1 MSLNQ
6 KYTSYSYKRYPHMR
20 LIVAI
25 FILFFISTTST
36 MAQFNYDNHWKKVQE
51 LDNKGLPKSAL
62 EEVNVIYKNALQQKN
77 EGQLLK
83 TLIFRIKYVNVKNE
97 NPATDDNLK
106 VVDQQNVVF
115 TPAIR
120 AILQS
125 MRAELLYHYLENN
138 RSQLYSRTALETDT
152 SSDISTWTSDRL
164 NKEIAAAYT
173 ASLEDAELLKKV
185 NVKDYEVIISKGQ
198 YNANLRPT
206 LYDLLAHRALDYF
219 KSGEYNFR
227 QAAKQFELLDPA
239 AFAPAATFA
248 AHKFATAD
256 TSSYQYKALL
266 LLQDLIRF
274 HARDNKAA
282 LLDVD
287 QERLQYMNS
296 VAVMPDKQTL
306 YIRQLEQLLN
316 TYAGEQGSAQVMYL
330 VASYYREIG
339 NGKENEGDLT
349 PAAAMKKAVA
359 LCEQAIKQL
368 PDAIGTSYCKSLL
381 NSIKTKSMQVSTEQV
396 NLPDEPFRALINYK
410 NVNKLYFRIAKID
423 AAYRTKLREQ
433 LESNEGYES
442 RNKKYWNLILS
453 KKADRSWD
461 VALPGT
467 DDYREH
473 AAEAKID
480 ALPLG
485 LYMLVASTNPT
496 FTKEENIIAIQFI
509 HVSNLSFIARS
520 SFDIKNGKELY
531 VLHRKTGAPLQEVK
545 FNVYTQQN
553 NGKYKLTQSATSQK
567 DGGVDL
573 KSEAQYSNNKYELIL
588 NADTLA
594 PDEENYVY
602 RYDYY
607 NNNAG
612 TADHQT
618 FLFTDR
624 GIYRPGQLVYFKG
637 IVVGRAQ
644 KSGTDRNVLGNYK
657 VSVRLIDHNGQ
668 IADSMQ
674 LTTNEYGSYSG
685 KFRLPENQLNG
696 VFRID
701 ENNNGG
707 SVSFSVEEYKRPK
720 FYVDFDT
727 LKGTYRLNDT
737 ITVKG
742 KALAYAGNNIDGA
755 KVTYRVMRQARFPYW
770 WWSRKAPAYSPAR
783 QIATGTT
790 ETAADGSF
798 KVNFPALPDLSIAAS
813 QKPIFTYSIEA
824 DITDV
829 NGETRS
835 GSQNVSVGYQAMEIT
850 IGLNDR
856 VLPQEL
862 QKVNIATKNL
872 NGVFE
877 AADVA
882 VTLKPLQHPGR
893 LMRERFW
900 DKPDEFI
907 LSREE
912 YEKAFPHDIYND
924 EDDQNTWKRGNAVVS
939 KQLKTDAFTQVQL
952 DSKSLAAGWYE
963 LEVSTTDKFGEKVI
977 QKKIVELVDANAK
990 NLSYPVYSWS
1000 YSNDNVLKPGETA
1013 HFLLGSSAPDVHV
1026 IETIGSNLHAAANSA
1041 FTVNSGVSD
1050 RKYDVKEDDR
1060 GNVSVQYVFVK
1071 DNRVY
1076 TEERT
1081 ITVPWSNKELE
1092 VTIQSHRD
1100 KILPGAKE
1108 EWRVQIKGEKRDKVG
1123 AELLAAMY
1131 DASLDAFRANQW
1143 TVPDLYP
1150 VYSRLAAWD
1159 GHANFKQV
1167 AAEVYTF
1174 IVDKSAYDER
1184 VISYDALNWFDAMD
1198 NGVSVIDFG
1207 EGNGVQAVKVTGFG
1221 MGRFARMLYRSAPGI
1236 KVGMAKPGAPMPAP
1250 AAAMVMADAAV
1261 PQAEMRMK
1269 KESSMESADHNLP
1282 AGVVDDKAGAAK
1294 PAEKVAP
1301 RTNFNETAF
1310 FFPDLH
1316 TDENGNITFSFTV
1329 PEALT
1334 RWRFMSLAHTRD
1346 AAVGYAESSVV
1357 TQKPLMV
1364 QPNAPR
1370 FMREGDKII
1379 FSAKISNLADSALT
1393 GAAHL
1398 ELLDATTMKPVD
1410 GWFQNV
1416 YPAQH
1421 FTVEKGQ
1428 STAVSFPLEIPY
1440 KFSSTLLYRVIATAG
1455 QFSDGEENAIPV
1467 LTNTTLVTETLP
1479 LNMRGDG
1486 KKEFTF
1492 GKLLKSDTSETLQQ
1506 HALTVE
1512 YTGNPTWYAV
1522 QALPYLMEFP
1532 YECSE
1537 QVFNRYYA
1545 NTLATHIVNKLP
1557 GVKSMFEKW
1566 KTTDTAALKSNL
1578 QKNEELKSVLLQETP
1593 WVLAAKNEEEQ
1604 KRNIALLFDLNKMS
1618 AEQQKALEQLRQKQ
1632 LPSGAF
1638 PWFNGMWE
1646 DQFVTQYILAGVG
1659 RLQQVGVSNDPNADA
1674 IVNKGLAYVDKKMD
1688 TWYHELKRNKADMNA
1703 QHIGYIESHY
1713 LYMRSLLNKPV
1724 EDKYKESYQYYLAQA
1739 KKYWLKQSTYT
1750 QAMLAIVLN
1759 DKNIIKSLKEN
1770 ATNNQEMGMYWKSVT
1785 AGYWWYQ
1792 APIETQ
1798 AMLIE
1803 AFERVAH
1810 DSVAVAD
1817 MKTWLLKN
1825 KQTNNWHT
1833 TKATADAC
1841 YAMLLGGGNWLSA
1854 NPDISIQLG
1863 QTTVKE
1869 EKKEAGTGYFKK
1881 QFNNEAIKPAMGKIE
1896 VKVEGSNGQPSWGA
1910 VYWQYFEQLDKITTA
1925 ATPMTLQKELFIE
1938 KTNDNG
1944 PVLTAIQ
1951 DGNQL
1956 KVGDK
1961 VKARIVLKV
1970 DRDMEYVHL
1979 KDMRAACFEPTN
1991 VISQSGWQ
1999 NGVSYYQST
2008 KDASTNFFF
2017 SRLPKGTYVFEY
2029 SMFVTHDGDFSNGI
2043 STAQCMYAPEFSAH
2057 SNGIRVKITE

>member
-1 MSLNQ
+1 
-6 KYTSYSYKRYPHMR
+6 
-20 LIVAI
+20 
-25 FILFFISTTST
+25 

-106 VVDQQNVVF
+106 VVDEQNVVF
-115 TPAIR
+115 TPTVR

-125 MRAELLYHYLENN
+125 MKGELLWNYYQTN
-138 RSQLYSRTALETDT
+138 RYQLYSRTAIASDT
-152 SSDISTWTSDRL
+152 SSDVSTWTADRL
-164 NKEIAAAYT
+164 NKEITAAYG
-173 ASLEDAELLKKV
+173 ASLKDAAQLKKV
-185 NVKDYEVIISKGQ
+185 NIADYDVIIEKGQ
-198 YNANLRPT
+198 NSRNLRPT
-206 LYDLLAHRALDYF
+206 LYDLLAHRALDYY
-219 KSGEYNFR
+219 KSGESNFR
-227 QAAKQFELLDPA
+227 QAANQFELLDPA

-248 AHKFATAD
+248 THTFQVTD
-256 TSSYQYKALL
+256 STSLQYKALL
-266 LLQDLIRF
+266 LLQDLLRF
-274 HARDNKAA
+274 HTQDGKAA

-287 QERLQYMNS
+287 LERINYMHDA
-296 VAVMPDKQTL
+296 AVMPDKELLYAKALQTMQQN
-306 YIRQLEQLLN
+306 YTGENGVTAVIYQLAA
-316 TYAGEQGSAQVMYL
+316 YYQG
-330 VASYYREIG
+330 IG
-339 NGKENEGDLT
+339 NGKDNVGELT
-349 PAAAMKKAVA
+349 PSAAMKQAVS
-359 LCEQAIKQL
+359 LCEQAIKQA
-368 PDAIGTSYCKSLL
+368 PNTVGAGNCKSLL
-381 NSIKTKSMQVSTEQV
+381 DDIHRKSLEVSAEQV
-396 NLPDEPFRALINYK
+396 NLPDEPFRALVHYK

-423 AAYRTKLREQ
+423 ERFRRQLKAQ
-433 LESNEGYES
+433 LEANEGYEE
-442 RNKKYWNLILS
+442 RNNKYWNLILN
-453 KKADRSWD
+453 KKSQQTWD

-473 AAEAKID
+473 AAEVKVA

-485 LYMLVASTNPT
+485 LYMLVGSTTPE
-496 FTKEENIIAIQFI
+496 FSKDQNIITVQFI
-509 HVSNLSFIARS
+509 HVSNLSYISRS
-520 SFDIKNGKELY
+520 STDSDNGKDLY
-531 VLHRKTGAPLQEVK
+531 VLHRKTGAPLQGVK
-545 FNVYTQQN
+545 LNVYTQQN
-553 NGKYKLTQSATSQK
+553 NAGFKVTQSVVSAK
-567 DGGVDL
+567 DGSIAL
-573 KSEAQYSNNKYELIL
+573 KAETQYSSNKYELISD
-588 NADTLA
+588 ADTLA
-594 PDEENYVY
+594 PDDYNYIY
-602 RYDYY
+602 RYNSYRD
-607 NNNAG
+607 NSGAP
-612 TADHQT
+612 DHQS

-637 IVVGRAQ
+637 IVVNRNAVVDMDRKVLAGY
-644 KSGTDRNVLGNYK
+644 KTTVTLLDRNGQK
-657 VSVRLIDHNGQ
+657 V
-668 IADSMQ
+668 DSMQ
-674 LTTNEYGSYSG
+674 VTANEYGSYAG

-696 VFRID
+696 LFRI
-701 ENNNGG
+701 EESNNGG
-707 SVSFSVEEYKRPK
+707 SVGFSVEEYKRPK
-720 FYVDFDT
+720 FYVEFDT
-727 LKGTYRLNDT
+727 LKGSYRLNDT
-737 ITVKG
+737 IRVKG

-770 WWSRKAPAYSPAR
+770 WWSRKAPSYSPAR

-798 KVNFPALPDLSIAAS
+798 TVNFPALPDLGIAAA
-813 QKPIFTYSIEA
+813 QKPVFTYSIQA
-824 DITDV
+824 DITDI
-829 NGETRS
+829 NGETRT
-835 GSQNVSVGYQAMEIT
+835 GNQHVSVGYQAMEIS
-850 IGLNDR
+850 IGLADR
-856 VLPQEL
+856 VLPQDLE
-862 QKVNIATKNL
+862 KVAITTENL

-877 AADVA
+877 PADVA
-882 VTLKPLQHPGR
+882 VTLKPLTHPGR
-893 LMRERFW
+893 LLRARYWEQ
-900 DKPDEFI
+900 PDQFT

-912 YEKAFPHDIYND
+912 YEKTFPHDIYSD

-939 KQLKTDAFTQVQL
+939 KQVKTQATTAVPL
-952 DSKSLAAGWYE
+952 AVKSLAAGWYE

-977 QKKIVELVDANAK
+977 QKKAFELVDSNASR
-990 NLSYPVYSWS
+990 LSYPAYSWT
-1000 YSNDNVLKPGETA
+1000 YTDDKPLQPGQTA
-1013 HFLLGSSAPDVHV
+1013 RFLIGSSAPDLHV
-1026 IETIGSNLHAAANSA
+1026 IETIGTNVQSVQSNT
-1041 FTVNSGVSD
+1041 FTVNNGVTD
-1050 RKYDVKEDDR
+1050 RKYIVKEEDR
-1060 GNVSVQYVFVK
+1060 GNVVLQYAFVK
-1071 DNRVY
+1071 DNRVH
-1076 TEERT
+1076 TEER
-1081 ITVPWSNKELE
+1081 IVRVPWSNKELE
-1092 VTIQSHRD
+1092 VTIETHRD

-1108 EWRVQIKGEKRDKVG
+1108 EWHVKIKGEKRDKIG

-1131 DASLDAFRANQW
+1131 DASLDAFKANEW
-1143 TVPDLYP
+1143 SIPDLYP
-1150 VYSRLAAWD
+1150 YKTSLAAWE
-1159 GHANFKQV
+1159 GGTNFKEQSGNS
-1167 AAEVYTF
+1167 YNF
-1174 IVDKSAYDER
+1174 IVDNAEQKEIPFAYDG
-1184 VISYDALNWFDAMD
+1184 LNWFDALG
-1198 NGVSVIDFG
+1198 NGASIIDFG
-1207 EGNGVQAVKVTGFG
+1207 EGSGLQAVKVTGFG
-1221 MGRFARMLYRSAPGI
+1221 YARQYFGMYKDVAPGGRAREL
-1236 KVGMAKPGAPMPAP
+1236 KKGMAAPAP
-1250 AAAMVMADAAV
+1250 AVALAAPVAKADMEVSASLAD
-1261 PQAEMRMK
+1261 K
-1269 KESSMESADHNLP
+1269 KEELYAVVEQTAAAPEPTKSAET
-1282 AGVVDDKAGAAK
+1282 VT
-1294 PAEKVAP
+1294 P

-1310 FFPDLH
+1310 FFPDLR

-1334 RWRFMSLAHTRD
+1334 RWRFMSLAHTKD
-1346 AAVGYAESSVV
+1346 AAFGYAESSVI

-1370 FMREGDKII
+1370 FIREGDKII

-1393 GAAHL
+1393 GEARL

-1421 FTVEKGQ
+1421 FTVQKGQ
-1428 STAVSFPLEIPY
+1428 STAVTFPLQIPY
-1440 KFSSTLLYRVIATAG
+1440 KFGSSLLYRIVATAG
-1455 QFSDGEENAIPV
+1455 KFSDGEENAVPV
-1467 LTNTTLVTETLP
+1467 LTNSMLVTETLP
-1479 LNMRGDG
+1479 LTMRGDG

-1492 GKLLKSDTSETLQQ
+1492 EKLLQSNASETLQQ

-1545 NTLATHIVNKLP
+1545 NTLATYITNALP

-1566 KTTDTAALKSNL
+1566 KTTDTTALQSNL

-1593 WVLAAKNEEEQ
+1593 WVLAAKNEAEQ
-1604 KRNIALLFDLNKMS
+1604 KRNIALLFDLKKMS

-1646 DQFVTQYILAGVG
+1646 DQFVTQYILAGIG
-1659 RLQQVGVSNDPNADA
+1659 RLQQVGAVNSPDADA
-1674 IVNKGLAYVDKKMD
+1674 IVNKGLAYVDRKMD
-1688 TWYHELKRNKADMNA
+1688 DWYHELKRNKADMSK

-1724 EDKYKESYQYYLAQA
+1724 DEKYNESYQYYLGQA
-1739 KKYWLKQSTYT
+1739 KKYWLQQSTYT

-1759 DKNIIKSLKEN
+1759 DKAIIRSLKEN
-1770 ATNNQEMGMYWKSVT
+1770 ATNNAEIGMYWKNVT

-1803 AFERVAH
+1803 AFQRVGH
-1810 DSVAVAD
+1810 DSVAVGD

-1841 YAMLLGGGNWLSA
+1841 YAMLLGGANWLTT
-1854 NPDISIQLG
+1854 NPDITIQLG

-1881 QFNNEAIKPAMGKIE
+1881 QFNNEEVKPAMGKIAVE
-1896 VKVEGSNGQPSWGA
+1896 VNGSNGQPSWGA

-1925 ATPMTLQKELFIE
+1925 ATPMTLQKQLFIE
-1938 KTNDNG
+1938 KTNDKG
-1944 PVLTAIQ
+1944 AVLTAIE

-1961 VKARIVLKV
+1961 VKARIVMKV

-2029 SMFVTHDGDFSNGI
+2029 SMFVTHNGDFSNGI

-2057 SNGIRVKITE
+2057 SEGIRVKVIE

>member
-1 MSLNQ
+1 
-6 KYTSYSYKRYPHMR
+6 
-20 LIVAI
+20 
-25 FILFFISTTST
+25 

-51 LDNKGLPKSAL
+51 LDDKGLPKSAL
-62 EEVNVIYKNALQQKN
+62 EEVNVIYRNALQQKN

-97 NPATDDNLK
+97 NPATDDNFK
-106 VVDQQNVVF
+106 VVDEQNVVF

-125 MRAELLYHYLENN
+125 MRAELLHNYLENN
-138 RSQLYSRTALETDT
+138 RSKLYSRTAIESDT

-164 NKEIAAAYT
+164 NKEIAAAYLS
-173 ASLEDAELLKKV
+173 SLKDVELLKKV
-185 NVKDYEVIISKGQ
+185 NVKDFAVIIEKGQ
-198 YNANLRPT
+198 NSENLRPT

-248 AHKFATAD
+248 AHTFTSAD
-256 TSSYQYKALL
+256 TTSYQYKALL

-274 HARDNKAA
+274 HANDKAA

-287 QERLQYMNS
+287 IERIAYIKD
-296 VAVMPDKQTL
+296 VAVMPDKEEL
-306 YIRQLEQLLN
+306 YVQQIKAMQQ
-316 TYAGEQGSAQVMYL
+316 TYAGEKGVTQVMYL
-330 VASYYREIG
+330 VALYYQGVG
-339 NGKENEGDLT
+339 NGKENVGELT
-349 PAAAMKKAVA
+349 PSAAMKQAVA
-359 LCEQAIKQL
+359 LCEQAIKQVPVSVGANNCRGL
-368 PDAIGTSYCKSLL
+368 LQSIQEKS
-381 NSIKTKSMQVSTEQV
+381 IEVTTEQV
-396 NLPDEPFRALINYK
+396 NLPDEPFRALIGYK
-410 NVNKLYFRIAKID
+410 NVNKLYFRLVKID
-423 AAYRTKLREQ
+423 ESFRTKLKAQ
-433 LESNEGYES
+433 LESNEAYEE
-442 RNKKYWNLILS
+442 RNKKYWNQILG
-453 KKADRSWD
+453 KKADRTWD

-467 DDYREH
+467 DDYRQH
-473 AAEAKID
+473 TAEAKIE

-485 LYMLVASTNPT
+485 LYMLVGSINSA
-496 FTKEENIIAIQFI
+496 FTKEQNLIALQFI
-509 HVSNLSFIARS
+509 HVSNLSYIARS
-520 SFDIKNGKELY
+520 TYAAGDGKELFA
-531 VLHRKTGAPLQEVK
+531 LHRKTGAPLQGVK
-545 FNVYTQQN
+545 FNVYEQQN
-553 NGKYKLTQSATSQK
+553 NGKLKVTQSAISAK
-567 DGGVDL
+567 DGSVTL
-573 KSEAQYSNNKYELIL
+573 KPEKQYSTNRYELIL

-594 PDEENYVY
+594 PDDYNYIY
-602 RYDYY
+602 RYDYS
-607 NNNAG
+607 NNN
-612 TADHQT
+612 TNTPDHQT

-637 IVVGRAQ
+637 IVVSLKG
-644 KSGTDRNVLGNYK
+644 GVDVDTDRKILGNYK
-657 VSVRLIDHNGQ
+657 VTVRLVDRNSQ
-668 IADSMQ
+668 KVDSME
-674 LTTNEYGSYSG
+674 LTTNEYGAYAG

-701 ENNNGG
+701 EDNNGG

-720 FYVDFDT
+720 FYVEFDT
-727 LKGTYRLNDT
+727 LRGTYRLNDT

-742 KALAYAGNNIDGA
+742 NALAYAGNNIDGA

-770 WWSRKAPAYSPAR
+770 WMSRKAPAYSPAR

-798 KVNFPALPDLSIAAS
+798 KVSFPALPDLSIAAS
-813 QKPIFTYSIEA
+813 QKPVFTYSIEA

-829 NGETRS
+829 NGETRTGNQS
-835 GSQNVSVGYQAMEIT
+835 VSVGYQAMEIS
-850 IGLNDR
+850 IGLTDR
-856 VLPQEL
+856 VLPQDL
-862 QKVNIATKNL
+862 QKVNILTENL

-877 AADVA
+877 PADVA
-882 VTLKPLQHPGR
+882 ITLKPLQHPGR
-893 LMRERFW
+893 LLRSRYWE
-900 DKPDEFI
+900 KPDQFI

-912 YEKAFPHDIYND
+912 YEKAFPHDIYNEED
-924 EDDQNTWKRGNAVVS
+924 EQDTWKRGNAVFN
-939 KQLKTDAFTQVQL
+939 KQLKTEANTTVLLDAKL
-952 DSKSLAAGWYE
+952 LAPGWYE
-963 LEVSTTDKFGEKVI
+963 LEVSTTDKFGEKVM
-977 QKKIVELVDANAK
+977 QKKTFELVDAKATRV
-990 NLSYPVYSWS
+990 SYPVYSWS
-1000 YSNDNVLKPGETA
+1000 YTDDKTVKPGETA
-1013 HFLLGSSAPDVHV
+1013 HFLLGSSASDLHI
-1026 IETIGSNLHAAANSA
+1026 IETISTNLQSSLSSDFSFNNSV
-1041 FTVNSGVSD
+1041 TD
-1050 RKYDVKEDDR
+1050 RKYDVKEADR
-1060 GNVSVQYVFVK
+1060 GNVNVQYAFVK
-1071 DNRVY
+1071 DNRVF

-1081 ITVPWSNKELE
+1081 IVVPWSNKELD

-1108 EWRVQIKGEKRDKVG
+1108 EWRIQIKGEKRDKIG

-1143 TVPDLYP
+1143 RLPDLYP
-1150 VYSRLAAWD
+1150 SASRLANWD
-1159 GHANFKQV
+1159 GHTNFKQV
-1167 AAEVYTF
+1167 NAETYNFVENDTH
-1174 IVDKSAYDER
+1174 YDD
-1184 VISYDALNWFDAMD
+1184 VNVSYDDLNWFSAQQF
-1198 NGVSVIDFG
+1198 GVTVIDFG
-1207 EGNGVQAVKVTGFG
+1207 EGIGVQAVKLTGYG
-1221 MGRFARMLYRSAPGI
+1221 QPRYYNYMSRDAAPGG
-1236 KVGMAKPGAPMPAP
+1236 KAREMKKGVAAPAPSVAFAAPMMEADKVSSSNGLFALQGIAP
-1250 AAAMVMADAAV
+1250 
-1261 PQAEMRMK
+1261 
-1269 KESSMESADHNLP
+1269 
-1282 AGVVDDKAGAAK
+1282 GVVTAQTAATAE
-1294 PAEKVAP
+1294 PAKSVETVTP

-1310 FFPDLH
+1310 FFPDLR

-1334 RWRFMSLAHTRD
+1334 RWRFMSLAHTKD
-1346 AAVGYAESSVV
+1346 AAFGYAESSVI

-1393 GAAHL
+1393 GEARL

-1421 FTVEKGQ
+1421 FTVSKGQ
-1428 STAVSFPLEIPY
+1428 STAVTFPLEIPY
-1440 KFSSTLLYRVIATAG
+1440 KFGSSLLYRVVATAG
-1455 QFSDGEENAIPV
+1455 KFSDGEENAVPV
-1467 LTNTTLVTETLP
+1467 LTNSMLVTETLP
-1479 LNMRGDG
+1479 LTMRGDG

-1492 GKLLKSDTSETLQQ
+1492 EKLLKSDASETLQQ

-1545 NTLATHIVNKLP
+1545 NTLATYIVNKLP

-1566 KTTDTAALKSNL
+1566 KTTDTTALQSNL

-1593 WVLAAKNEEEQ
+1593 WVLAAKNEAEQ
-1604 KRNIALLFDLNKMS
+1604 KRNIALLFDLNRMS

-1632 LPSGAF
+1632 LPNGAF

-1659 RLQQVGVSNDPNADA
+1659 RLQQVGAVNSPDADA
-1674 IVNKGLAYVDKKMD
+1674 IVTKGLAYVDKKMD
-1688 TWYHELKRNKADMNA
+1688 DWYHELKRNKADLSK

-1724 EDKYKESYQYYLAQA
+1724 EDKYKESYQFYLAQA
-1739 KKYWLKQSTYT
+1739 KKFWLQQSTYT

-1759 DKNIIKSLKEN
+1759 DKGIIQSLKEN
-1770 ATNNQEMGMYWKSVT
+1770 ATNNAEMGMYWKSVT

-1803 AFERVAH
+1803 AFQRVSH
-1810 DSVAVAD
+1810 DSVAVGD

-1841 YAMLLGGGNWLSA
+1841 YAMLLGGGNWLTA
-1854 NPDISIQLG
+1854 NPEITIQLG
-1863 QTTVKE
+1863 KTTVKE

-1881 QFNNEAIKPAMGKIE
+1881 QFNNEEVKPAMGKIE
-1896 VKVEGSNGQPSWGA
+1896 VKVDGSNGQPSWGA

-1925 ATPMTLQKELFIE
+1925 ATPMTLQKQLFIE

-1944 PVLTAIQ
+1944 PVLTAIE

-1961 VKARIVLKV
+1961 VKARIVMKV

-2029 SMFVTHDGDFSNGI
+2029 SMFVTHNGDFSNGI

-2057 SNGIRVKITE
+2057 SEGIRVKVIE

>member
-1 MSLNQ
+1 
-6 KYTSYSYKRYPHMR
+6 MR

-83 TLIFRIKYVNVKNE
+83 TLIFRIKYVNIKEE

-106 VVDQQNVVF
+106 VVDEQNVVF
-115 TPAIR
+115 TPTIR

-125 MRAELLYHYLENN
+125 MRAELLYHYLDNN
-138 RSQLYSRTALETDT
+138 RSRIYSRTAIENDT
-152 SSDISTWTSDRL
+152 STDISTWTLDRL
-164 NKEIAAAYT
+164 NKEIAAAYNS
-173 ASLEDAELLKKV
+173 SLKDADLLRKV
-185 NVKDYEVIISKGQ
+185 NVKDYAVILTKGENNDQ
-198 YNANLRPT
+198 LRPT

-219 KSGEYNFR
+219 KSGEFNYR
-227 QAAKQFELLDPA
+227 QAKQFELLDPA

-248 AHKFATAD
+248 SHHFATPD
-256 TSSYQYKALL
+256 TTYYQYKALL
-266 LLQDLIRF
+266 LIQDLLRI
-274 HARDNKAA
+274 HSQGSKTA
-282 LLDVD
+282 LLDID
-287 QERLQYMNS
+287 LERIAYMNS
-296 VAVMPDKQTL
+296 VAVMPDKQQL
-306 YIRQLEQLLN
+306 YIKQLEAMQQA
-316 TYAGEQGSAQVMYL
+316 YAGEKEVTQVIYL
-330 VASYYREIG
+330 VANYYREIG
-339 NGKENEGDLT
+339 NGKENNGDLT
-349 PAAAMKKAVA
+349 PSAAMKKAVA
-359 LCEQAIKQL
+359 LCEQAIKQA
-368 PDAIGTSYCKSLL
+368 PASIGAANCKSLL
-381 NSIKTKSMQVSTEQV
+381 QSIQSKSMQLTTEQV
-396 NLPDEPFRALINYK
+396 NLPDEPFRALISYK
-410 NVNKLYFRIAKID
+410 NVNKMYFRIAKID
-423 AAYRTKLREQ
+423 ESFRAKLKAQ
-433 LESNEGYES
+433 LESNEGYEE
-442 RNKKYWNLILS
+442 RNKKYWNLILG
-453 KKADRSWD
+453 KKADRTWD

-473 AAEAKID
+473 TAEAKID

-485 LYMLVASTNPT
+485 LYMLVGSMNNT
-496 FTKEENIIAIQFI
+496 FTKEENIISLQFI
-509 HVSNLSFIARS
+509 HVSNLSYIARS
-520 SFDIKNGKELY
+520 SFDIKNGKDLY
-531 VLHRKTGAPLQEVK
+531 ILHRKTGAPLQGVK

-553 NGKYKLTQSATSQK
+553 NGKFKATQSAVSQN
-567 DGGVDL
+567 DGGVAL
-573 KSEAQYSNNKYELIL
+573 KSETQYSNNRYELIM

-594 PDEENYVY
+594 PDDDNYVY
-602 RYDYY
+602 HYDYY
-607 NNNAG
+607 HN
-612 TADHQT
+612 TQDTPDHQT

-637 IVVGRAQ
+637 LVIGRGKVAA
-644 KSGTDRNVLGNYK
+644 DRNVLPNYK
-657 VSVRLIDHNGQ
+657 VTVRLISSNGQ
-668 IADSMQ
+668 QVDSMEM
-674 LTTNEYGSYSG
+674 TTNEYGSYSG

-696 VFRID
+696 EFRID
-701 ENNNGG
+701 EDKHAG
-707 SVSFSVEEYKRPK
+707 SISFSVEEYKRPK
-720 FYVDFDT
+720 FYVEFDT
-727 LKGTYRLNDT
+727 LHGTYRLNDT
-737 ITVKG
+737 IKVKG

-770 WWSRKAPAYSPAR
+770 WMFRKAPVYSPAR

-798 KVNFPALPDLSIAAS
+798 AVNFPALPDLNIAAS
-813 QKPIFTYSIEA
+813 QKPVFTYFIEA

-835 GSQNVSVGYQAMEIT
+835 GNQRVSVGYQAMEIG
-850 IGLNDR
+850 IGLSDR
-856 VLPQEL
+856 VVAKDL
-862 QKVNIATKNL
+862 QKVNISTENL

-882 VTLKPLQHPGR
+882 ITLKPLQHPGR
-893 LMRERFW
+893 LVRERYW
-900 DKPDEFI
+900 DKPDQFI
-907 LSREE
+907 LSREAF
-912 YEKAFPHDIYND
+912 EKAFPHDIYND
-924 EDDQNTWKRGNAVVS
+924 EDDQNTWKRGNAIVN
-939 KQLKTDAFTQVQL
+939 KQLRTNPATQVQL
-952 DSKSLAAGWYE
+952 AATSLPAGWYE

-977 QKKIVELVDANAK
+977 QKKTFELVDGNAK
-990 NLSYPVYSWS
+990 TVSYPVYNWS
-1000 YSNDNVLKPGETA
+1000 YANADMMKPGETA
-1013 HFLLGSSAPDVHV
+1013 HFLLGSSAPDLHI
-1026 IETIGSNLHAAANSA
+1026 IETTVSNQADPANNA
-1041 FTVNSGVSD
+1041 FTINDGVTD
-1050 RKYDVKEDDR
+1050 RKYDIKEADR
-1060 GNVSVQYVFVK
+1060 GNVNVQYVFVK
-1071 DNRVY
+1071 ENRVY
-1076 TEERT
+1076 TEART
-1081 ITVPWSNKELE
+1081 IVVPWSNKELD

-1108 EWRVQIKGEKRDKVG
+1108 EWRVTIKGEKRDKIG

-1143 TVPDLYP
+1143 TVPNIYP
-1150 VYSRLAAWD
+1150 GTPELSPWD
-1159 GHANFKQV
+1159 GHTNFKRED
-1167 AAEVYTF
+1167 AAVYTF
-1174 IVDKSAYDER
+1174 ITDKSSYDNR
-1184 VISYDALNWFDAMD
+1184 VVTYDALNWFNAID
-1198 NGVSVIDFG
+1198 NGITVIDFG
-1207 EGNGVQAVKVTGFG
+1207 DANGVQPVKVTGYG
-1221 MGRFARMLYRSAPGI
+1221 AGYNGRYIRLRGSAVADRS
-1236 KVGMAKPGAPMPAP
+1236 KKELAKP
-1250 AAAMVMADAAV
+1250 AAAAAPMAVMAEAAPAPPMNDMLAGKASGIV
-1261 PQAEMRMK
+1261 AQSQD
-1269 KESSMESADHNLP
+1269 SST
-1282 AGVVDDKAGAAK
+1282 AK
-1294 PAEKVAP
+1294 PQEKVAP

-1310 FFPDLH
+1310 FFPDLR
-1316 TDENGNITFSFTV
+1316 TDEKGNITFSFTV

-1334 RWRFMSLAHTRD
+1334 RWRFMSLAHTKD
-1346 AAVGYAESSVV
+1346 AAFGYAESSVM

-1370 FMREGDKII
+1370 FVREGDKII

-1393 GAAHL
+1393 GEARL

-1421 FTVEKGQ
+1421 FTVQKGQ
-1428 STAVSFPLEIPY
+1428 STAVTFPLEIPY
-1440 KFSSTLLYRVIATAG
+1440 KFSSTLLYRVVATAG

-1467 LTNTTLVTETLP
+1467 LTNAMLVTETLP
-1479 LNMRGDG
+1479 LAMRGDG

-1492 GKLLKSDTSETLQQ
+1492 EKLLKSDASETLQQ

-1532 YECSE
+1532 YDCSE

-1545 NTLATHIVNKLP
+1545 NALATHIVNKLP

-1566 KTTDTAALKSNL
+1566 KTTDTAALQSNL

-1593 WVLAAKNEEEQ
+1593 WVLAAQNEAEQ
-1604 KRNIALLFDLNKMS
+1604 KRNIALLFDLNRMS
-1618 AEQQKALEQLRQKQ
+1618 AEQAKALSQLREKQ
-1632 LPSGAF
+1632 LPNGAF

-1646 DQFVTQYILAGVG
+1646 DQFITQYILAGVG
-1659 RLQQVGVSNDPNADA
+1659 RLQQVGVTNDKNADA

-1688 TWYHELKRNKADMNA
+1688 DWYRELKRNKADLSK

-1724 EDKYKESYQYYLAQA
+1724 EDKYKESYNFYLAQA
-1739 KKYWLKQSTYT
+1739 KKFWLQQTTYT

-1759 DKNIIKSLKEN
+1759 DKNIIRSLKEN
-1770 ATNNQEMGMYWKSVT
+1770 ATNNQEMGMYWKNVT

-1803 AFERVAH
+1803 AFHKVGQ

-1854 NPDISIQLG
+1854 NPAVTIQLG
-1863 QTTVKE
+1863 NTTVKE

-1881 QFNNEAIKPAMGKIE
+1881 QFNNEDVKPAMGKIE
-1896 VKVEGSNGQPSWGA
+1896 VKVAGSNGQPSWGA
-1910 VYWQYFEQLDKITTA
+1910 IYWQYFEQLDKITAA

-1961 VKARIVLKV
+1961 VKARIVMKV

-2029 SMFVTHDGDFSNGI
+2029 SMFVTHDGNFSNGI

-2057 SNGIRVKITE
+2057 SEGIRVKVTE

>member
-1 MSLNQ
+1 
-6 KYTSYSYKRYPHMR
+6 MR
-20 LIVAI
+20 LIVAF

-36 MAQFNYDNHWKKVQE
+36 MAQFNYDNHWKKIQE

-62 EEVNVIYKNALQQKN
+62 DEVNVIYKNALQQKN

-83 TLIFRIKYVNVKNE
+83 TLIFRIKYVNAKNE

-106 VVDQQNVVF
+106 VVDEQNIVF
-115 TPAIR
+115 TPAVR

-125 MRAELLYHYLENN
+125 MRAELLYQYLENN
-138 RSQLYSRTALETDT
+138 RSKLYSRTAVEGDT
-152 SSDISTWTSDRL
+152 STDISTWTADRL
-164 NKEIAAAYT
+164 NKEIAAAYVS
-173 ASLEDAELLKKV
+173 SLKDAELLKKV
-185 NVKDYEVIISKGQ
+185 NVKEYEVIITKGEHTE
-198 YNANLRPT
+198 NLRPT

-227 QAAKQFELLDPA
+227 QAAKQFELLDPV

-256 TSSYQYKALL
+256 TSSYQYRALL
-266 LLQDLIRF
+266 LIQDLLRF
-274 HARDNKAA
+274 HAQGNKAA

-287 QERLQYMNS
+287 LDRMQYMNN
-296 VAVMPDKQTL
+296 VAVMPDKQVL
-306 YIRQLEQLLN
+306 YIKQLEQMLN
-316 TYAGEQGSAQVMYL
+316 TYAGEKDVTQLMYL
-330 VASYYREIG
+330 LATHYKQIG
-339 NGKENEGDLT
+339 DGKKNEGDLT

-359 LCEQAIKQL
+359 LCEQAIKQG
-368 PDAIGTSYCKSLL
+368 PTSGGANFCKSLL
-381 NSIKTKSMQVSTEQV
+381 QSIKNKAMQVTTEQV

-410 NVNKLYFRIAKID
+410 NVNKLYFRVAKINE
-423 AAYRTKLREQ
+423 AFRTKLKAQ
-433 LESNEGYES
+433 LASNEGYEE
-442 RNKKYWNLILS
+442 RNKKYWNMILG
-453 KKADRSWD
+453 KKADRTWE
-461 VALPGT
+461 VTLPGT

-473 AAEAKID
+473 AAEAKVD
-480 ALPLG
+480 GLPVG
-485 LYMLVASTNPT
+485 LYMLVASINST
-496 FTKEENIIAIQFI
+496 FTNEENIMALQFV
-509 HVSNLSFIARS
+509 HVSNLSYIARS
-520 SFDIKNGKELY
+520 SFDIGNGKELY
-531 VLHRKTGAPLQEVK
+531 VLHRKTGAPLQGVK
-545 FNVYTQQN
+545 FNVHTMQG
-553 NGKYKLTQSATSQK
+553 NGKYKLTQSAVSQK

-573 KSEAQYSNNKYELIL
+573 KSETQYSTNKYELIMD
-588 NADTLA
+588 ADTLA

-602 RYDYY
+602 NYDYY
-607 NNNAG
+607 RN
-612 TADHQT
+612 TSDTPDHQT

-637 IVVGRAQ
+637 IVVGRGKVA
-644 KSGTDRNVLGNYK
+644 SDRNVLGNYK
-657 VSVRLIDHNGQ
+657 VKVTLVDRNGQ
-668 IADSMQ
+668 KVDTMEM
-674 LTTNEYGSYSG
+674 TTNEYGSYSG

-701 ENNNGG
+701 EDNNGG

-727 LKGTYRLNDT
+727 LKGSYHLNDT
-737 ITVKG
+737 ITVRG

-770 WWSRKAPAYSPAR
+770 WWSGKAASYSPAR

-798 KVNFPALPDLSIAAS
+798 KVNFPALPDLSIAPS

-835 GSQNVSVGYQAMEIT
+835 GNQRVSVGYQALEIT
-850 IGLNDR
+850 IGLEDR
-856 VLPQEL
+856 VLAEDL
-862 QKVNIATKNL
+862 KKVSINTQNL

-893 LMRERFW
+893 LLRERFW
-900 DKPDEFI
+900 EAPDQFT

-912 YEKAFPHDIYND
+912 YEKTFPHDIYSD
-924 EDDQNTWKRGNAVVS
+924 EDDKSKWKKGNAIVS
-939 KQLKTDAFTQVQL
+939 KQIKTEAFTQVAL
-952 DSKSLAAGWYE
+952 DAKSLAAGWYE
-963 LEVSTTDKFGEKVI
+963 LEVSTTDKFGEKVV

-990 NLSYPVYSWS
+990 NVAYPVYSWS
-1000 YSNDNVLKPGETA
+1000 YAKSNTLKPGETA
-1013 HFLLGSSAPDVHV
+1013 HFLLGSSATDLNV
-1026 IETIGSNLHAAANSA
+1026 IETIGSNLHSASNNA
-1041 FTVNSGVSD
+1041 FTFSNGVTD
-1050 RKYDVKEDDR
+1050 RKYDVKEEDR
-1060 GNVSVQYVFVK
+1060 GNVSVQYAFIK
-1071 DNRVY
+1071 ENRVY

-1143 TVPDLYP
+1143 SLPDIYP
-1150 VYSRLAAWD
+1150 NYARLESWD

-1167 AAEVYTF
+1167 AAEVHSF
-1174 IVDKSAYDER
+1174 IVDRSSYEGQN
-1184 VISYDALNWFDAMD
+1184 ISYDALNWFNALES
-1198 NGVSVIDFG
+1198 GLTVIDFG
-1207 EGNGVQAVKVTGFG
+1207 EGNGVQAVKVTGYGAPQFMRAL
-1221 MGRFARMLYRSAPGI
+1221 MGRAAGVSMNSRA
-1236 KVGMAKPGAPMPAP
+1236 KAAKPGQAIPAP
-1250 AAAMVMADAAV
+1250 APVASLQYSDPVVAMDKEVANEDAKIAAEPAAPGVDA
-1261 PQAEMRMK
+1261 
-1269 KESSMESADHNLP
+1269 
-1282 AGVVDDKAGAAK
+1282 GTAK
-1294 PAEKVAP
+1294 PQEKVAP

-1316 TDENGNITFSFTV
+1316 TDDKGNITFSFTV

-1334 RWRFMSLAHTRD
+1334 RWRFMSLAHTKD
-1346 AAVGYAESSVV
+1346 AAFGYGESSVM

-1421 FTVEKGQ
+1421 FTVAKGQ
-1428 STAVSFPLEIPY
+1428 STAVSFPIEIPY
-1440 KFSSTLLYRVIATAG
+1440 KFGSSLLYRVIATAG

-1467 LTNTTLVTETLP
+1467 LTNSMLVTETLP
-1479 LNMRGDG
+1479 LTMRGDG
-1486 KKEFTF
+1486 KKEFNF
-1492 GKLLKSDTSETLQQ
+1492 DKLLKSGASETLQQ

-1512 YTGNPTWYAV
+1512 YTGNPAWYAV

-1545 NTLATHIVNKLP
+1545 NTLATHIVDKLP
-1557 GVKSMFEKW
+1557 GIKSLFEKW
-1566 KTTDTAALKSNL
+1566 KTTDTAALLSNL

-1593 WVLAAKNEEEQ
+1593 WVLAAKNEAEQ
-1604 KRNIALLFDLNKMS
+1604 KHNIALLFDLTKMS
-1618 AEQQKALEQLRQKQ
+1618 AEQQKAISKLGERQ

-1646 DQFVTQYILAGVG
+1646 DQFITQYIIAGIG
-1659 RLQQVGVSNDPNADA
+1659 RLQQLGVANDPNADA

-1688 TWYHELKRNKADMNA
+1688 DWYRELKRNKADMNA

-1724 EDKYKESYQYYLAQA
+1724 EDKYKESYQFYLAQA
-1739 KKYWLKQSTYT
+1739 KKYWLKQNIYT

-1759 DKNIIKSLKEN
+1759 DKAIIRSLKEN
-1770 ATNNQEMGMYWKSVT
+1770 ATNNAEMGMYWKSVT

-1803 AFERVAH
+1803 AFEKVAH

-1841 YAMLLGGGNWLSA
+1841 YAMLLGGSNWLAA
-1854 NPDISIQLG
+1854 NPEITIQLG
-1863 QTTVKE
+1863 KTTVKE
-1869 EKKEAGTGYFKK
+1869 DKKEAGTGYFKK
-1881 QFNNEAIKPAMGKIE
+1881 QFNNEEVNPAMGKIE
-1896 VKVEGSNGQPSWGA
+1896 VKVAGSNGQPSWGA
-1910 VYWQYFEQLDKITTA
+1910 VYWQYFEQLDKITSA

-1956 KVGDK
+1956 KVGEK
-1961 VKARIVLKV
+1961 VKARIIMKV

-2029 SMFVTHDGDFSNGI
+2029 SMFVTHNGDFSNGI

-2057 SNGIRVKITE
+2057 SEGIRVKVIE

>member
-1 MSLNQ
+1 
-6 KYTSYSYKRYPHMR
+6 MR

-62 EEVNVIYKNALQQKN
+62 DEVNVIYKNALQQKN

-83 TLIFRIKYVNVKNE
+83 TLIFRIKYVNIKEE

-106 VVDQQNVVF
+106 VVDEQNVVF
-115 TPAIR
+115 TPTIR

-125 MRAELLYHYLENN
+125 MRAELLYNYLDNN
-138 RSQLYSRTALETDT
+138 RSKLYSRTAIEGDT
-152 SSDISTWTSDRL
+152 SADISTWTLDRL
-164 NKEIAAAYT
+164 NKEIANAYT
-173 ASLEDAELLKKV
+173 SSLKDADLLKKV
-185 NVKDYEVIISKGQ
+185 NVKDYQVILTKGE
-198 YNANLRPT
+198 NNDNLRPT

-219 KSGEYNFR
+219 KSGEYNYR

-248 AHKFATAD
+248 SHQFATAD
-256 TSSYQYKALL
+256 TTSFQYKALL
-266 LLQDLIRF
+266 LIQDLLRF
-274 HARDNKAA
+274 HTQGNKTA
-282 LLDVD
+282 LLDID
-287 QERLQYMNS
+287 LERMAYMNN
-296 VAVMPDKQTL
+296 VAVMPDKQQL
-306 YIRQLEQLLN
+306 YIKQLEAMQQ
-316 TYAGEQGSAQVMYL
+316 TYAGEKEVTQVIYL
-330 VASYYREIG
+330 VADYYRGIG
-339 NGKENEGDLT
+339 NGKENNGALT
-349 PAAAMKKAVA
+349 PSAAMKKAVA
-359 LCEQAIKQL
+359 LCEQAIKQA
-368 PDAIGTSYCKSLL
+368 PASIGAANCKSLL
-381 NSIKTKSMQVSTEQV
+381 QSIQSKSMQLTTEEV
-396 NLPDEPFRALINYK
+396 NLPDEPFRALISYK
-410 NVNKLYFRIAKID
+410 NVNKMYFRIAKID
-423 AAYRTKLREQ
+423 ESFRAKLKAQ
-433 LESNEGYES
+433 LESNEGYEE
-442 RNKKYWNLILS
+442 RNKKYWNLVLG
-453 KKADRSWD
+453 KKADRTWD

-473 AAEAKID
+473 TAEAKID

-485 LYMLVASTNPT
+485 LYMLVGSMNNA
-496 FTKEENIIAIQFI
+496 FTKEENIISLQFI
-509 HVSNLSFIARS
+509 HVSDLSYIARS
-520 SFDIKNGKELY
+520 ADSKKGNSLY
-531 VLHRKTGAPLQEVK
+531 VLHRKTGAPLQGVT
-545 FNVYTQQN
+545 FNVYTRQN
-553 NGKYKLTQSATSQK
+553 NGKFKVTQSATSQK
-567 DGGVDL
+567 DGRVDL
-573 KSEAQYSNNKYELIL
+573 KTEAQYSNNRYELIM

-594 PDEENYVY
+594 PGDDNYVY
-602 RYDYY
+602 YYDYY
-607 NNNAG
+607 HNNEN
-612 TADHQT
+612 TPDHQT

-637 IVVGRAQ
+637 LVIG
-644 KSGTDRNVLGNYK
+644 SGKTAADRNVLPNYK
-657 VSVRLIDHNGQ
+657 VTVRLISSNGQ
-668 IADSMQ
+668 QVDSMKM
-674 LTTNEYGSYSG
+674 TTNEYGSYSG

-696 VFRID
+696 EFHID
-701 ENNNGG
+701 EDENAG

-720 FYVDFDT
+720 FYVEFDT
-727 LKGTYRLNDT
+727 LHGTYRLNDT
-737 ITVKG
+737 ISVKG

-770 WWSRKAPAYSPAR
+770 WMFRKAPAYSPAR

-798 KVNFPALPDLSIAAS
+798 TVNFPALPDLGIAAS
-813 QKPIFTYSIEA
+813 QQPIFTYSIEA

-835 GSQNVSVGYQAMEIT
+835 GNQRVSVGYQAMEVT
-850 IGLNDR
+850 IGLADR
-856 VLPQEL
+856 VLAKDL
-862 QKVNIATKNL
+862 QKVNISTGNL

-882 VTLKPLQHPGR
+882 ITLKPLQHPGR
-893 LMRERFW
+893 LLRERYW
-900 DKPDEFI
+900 DKPDQFI
-907 LSREE
+907 LSREMF
-912 YEKAFPHDIYND
+912 EKAFPHDIYND
-924 EDDQNTWKRGNAVVS
+924 EDDQNTWKRGNAIVS
-939 KQLKTDAFTQVQL
+939 KQLRTDPGAQVQL
-952 DSKSLAAGWYE
+952 GATSLAAGWYE

-977 QKKIVELVDANAK
+977 QKKIFELVDANAK
-990 NLSYPVYSWS
+990 TVSYPVYSWS
-1000 YSNDNVLKPGETA
+1000 YEHTDIVKPGETA
-1013 HFLLGSSAPDVHV
+1013 HFLLGSSAQDLHI
-1026 IETIGSNLHAAANSA
+1026 IETTASNQLAATNNT
-1041 FTVNSGVSD
+1041 FTVNGGVTD
-1050 RKYDVKEDDR
+1050 RKYDVKEADR
-1060 GNVSVQYVFVK
+1060 GNVNVQYAFVK

-1081 ITVPWSNKELE
+1081 IVVPWSNKELD

-1108 EWRVQIKGEKRDKVG
+1108 EWRVTIKGEQRDKVG
-1123 AELLAAMY
+1123 AEMLAAMY

-1143 TVPDLYP
+1143 TVPNIYP
-1150 VYSRLAAWD
+1150 GAPVLSPWD
-1159 GHANFKQV
+1159 GHTNFKRV
-1167 AAEVYTF
+1167 DAAVYTF
-1174 IVDKSAYDER
+1174 ITSKSSDDSREI
-1184 VISYDALNWFDAMD
+1184 VYDALNWFNAIDA
-1198 NGVSVIDFG
+1198 GVTVIDFG
-1207 EGNGVQAVKVTGFG
+1207 DANGVQPVKVTGYG
-1221 MGRFARMLYRSAPGI
+1221 AGYNRRYLMLRGVASAD
-1236 KVGMAKPGAPMPAP
+1236 KSKKSLAKPAP
-1250 AAAMVMADAAV
+1250 AAAPMAVMAEAAPVSPMNDAMVEKALAGKASGIV
-1261 PQAEMRMK
+1261 TQAQDSSTAQPQ
-1269 KESSMESADHNLP
+1269 
-1282 AGVVDDKAGAAK
+1282 
-1294 PAEKVAP
+1294 EKVAP

-1310 FFPDLH
+1310 FFPDLR
-1316 TDENGNITFSFTV
+1316 TDDKGNITFSFTV

-1334 RWRFMSLAHTRD
+1334 RWRFMSLAHTKD
-1346 AAVGYAESSVV
+1346 AAFGYAESSVM

-1393 GAAHL
+1393 GEARL

-1421 FTVEKGQ
+1421 FTVQKGQ
-1428 STAVSFPLEIPY
+1428 STAVTFPLEIPY
-1440 KFSSTLLYRVIATAG
+1440 KFGSTLLYRVVATAG
-1455 QFSDGEENAIPV
+1455 QFSDGEENAVPV
-1467 LTNTTLVTETLP
+1467 LTNAMLVTETLP
-1479 LNMRGDG
+1479 LAMRGDG

-1492 GKLLKSDTSETLQQ
+1492 DKLLKSGASETLQQ

-1545 NTLATHIVNKLP
+1545 NALATHIVNKLP

-1566 KTTDTAALKSNL
+1566 KTTDTAALQSNL

-1593 WVLAAKNEEEQ
+1593 WVLAAQNEAEQ
-1604 KRNIALLFDLNKMS
+1604 KRNIALLFDLNRMS
-1618 AEQQKALEQLRQKQ
+1618 AEQAKALSQLREKQ
-1632 LPSGAF
+1632 LPNGAF

-1646 DQFVTQYILAGVG
+1646 DQFITQYILAGVG
-1659 RLQQVGVSNDPNADA
+1659 RLQQVGVTNDENADE

-1688 TWYHELKRNKADMNA
+1688 DWYHELKRNKADMSK

-1724 EDKYKESYQYYLAQA
+1724 ADKYKESYNFYLAQA
-1739 KKYWLKQSTYT
+1739 KKFWLQQTTYT

-1759 DKNIIKSLKEN
+1759 DKNIIRSLKEN

-1803 AFERVAH
+1803 AFQKVGQ

-1854 NPDISIQLG
+1854 TPEITIQLG
-1863 QTTVKE
+1863 KTTVKE

-1881 QFNNEAIKPAMGKIE
+1881 QFNNEEVKPAMGKIE
-1896 VKVEGSNGQPSWGA
+1896 VKVAGSNGQPSWGA
-1910 VYWQYFEQLDKITTA
+1910 VYWQYFEQLDKITAA

-1944 PVLTAIQ
+1944 PVLTAIR

-1961 VKARIVLKV
+1961 VKARIVMKV

-2008 KDASTNFFF
+2008 KDVSTNFFF

-2029 SMFVTHDGDFSNGI
+2029 SMFVTHDGNFSNGI

-2057 SNGIRVKITE
+2057 SEGIRVKVIE

>member
-1 MSLNQ
+1 
-6 KYTSYSYKRYPHMR
+6 MR

-62 EEVNVIYKNALQQKN
+62 EEVNVIYKSALQQKN

-83 TLIFRIKYVNVKNE
+83 TLIYRIKYVNIKEE

-106 VVDQQNVVF
+106 VVDEQNVVF
-115 TPAIR
+115 TPTIR

-125 MRAELLYHYLENN
+125 MRAELLYHYLDNN
-138 RSQLYSRTALETDT
+138 RSRLYSRTAIEGDT
-152 SSDISTWTSDRL
+152 AADISTWTLDRL

-173 ASLEDAELLKKV
+173 TSLKDAELLKKV
-185 NVKDYEVIISKGQ
+185 NIKDYEVIIEKGKNSDQ
-198 YNANLRPT
+198 LRPT

-219 KSGEYNFR
+219 KSGEYNYR

-248 AHKFATAD
+248 THNFATGD
-256 TSSYQYKALL
+256 TSSFQYHALL
-266 LLQDLIRF
+266 LIQDLLRF
-274 HARDNKAA
+274 HAQDNKAA

-287 QERLQYMNS
+287 LERIQYMNN
-296 VAVMPDKQTL
+296 VAVMPDKQAL
-306 YIRQLEQLLN
+306 YIKQLEVMQN
-316 TYAGEQGSAQVMYL
+316 TYAGEKDVTQVIYL
-330 VASYYREIG
+330 VAAYYREIG
-339 NGKENEGDLT
+339 NGKENNGNLT
-349 PAAAMKKAVA
+349 PSAAMKKAVA
-359 LCEQAIKQL
+359 LCEQAIKL
-368 PDAIGTSYCKSLL
+368 APASIGASNCKALL
-381 NSIKTKSMQVSTEQV
+381 LDIQAKSMQVTTEQV

-410 NVNKLYFRIAKID
+410 NVNKVYFRIAKID
-423 AAYRTKLREQ
+423 EGFRAKLKAQ
-433 LESNEGYES
+433 LESSDGYEE
-442 RNKKYWNLILS
+442 RNKKYWNLILG
-453 KKADRSWD
+453 KKADRTWD

-485 LYMLVASTNPT
+485 LYMLIGSVNNT
-496 FTKEENIIAIQFI
+496 FTKEENIIALQFI
-509 HVSNLSFIARS
+509 HVSNLSYIARS
-520 SFDIKNGKELY
+520 SSDIGNGKELY
-531 VLHRKTGAPLQEVK
+531 VLHRKTGAPLQGVK

-553 NGKYKLTQSATSQK
+553 NGKYKVTQSTTSEK
-567 DGGVDL
+567 DGGVVI
-573 KSEAQYSNNKYELIL
+573 KSETRYSTNRYELVL
-588 NADTLA
+588 NSDTLA
-594 PDEENYVY
+594 PDDENYVY

-607 NNNAG
+607 RDNEG
-612 TADHQT
+612 TSDHQT

-637 IVVGRAQ
+637 IVVGRG
-644 KSGTDRNVLGNYK
+644 KKVETDRNVLGNYK
-657 VSVRLIDHNGQ
+657 VTIRLINTNGQ
-668 IADSMQ
+668 KVDSMEM
-674 LTTNEYGSYSG
+674 TTNEYGSYSG
-685 KFRLPENQLNG
+685 KFRLPENQLTG

-701 ENNNGG
+701 EDNNGG

-720 FYVDFDT
+720 FYVEFDT

-742 KALAYAGNNIDGA
+742 NALAYAGNNIDGA

-783 QIATGTT
+783 QIASGTT
-790 ETAADGSF
+790 TTAADGSF
-798 KVNFPALPDLSIAAS
+798 KVSFPALPDLSIAAS
-813 QKPIFTYSIEA
+813 QQPIFTYAIEA

-835 GSQNVSVGYQAMEIT
+835 GNQRVSVGYQAMEIS
-850 IGLNDR
+850 IGLADR
-856 VLPQEL
+856 VQAKDL
-862 QKVNIATKNL
+862 QKVSITTENL

-877 AADVA
+877 AADVL

-893 LMRERFW
+893 LLRERYW
-900 DKPDEFI
+900 DKPDQFI
-907 LSREE
+907 LSREV

-924 EDDQNTWKRGNAVVS
+924 EDDQGNWKRGAAVVN
-939 KQLKTDAFTQVQL
+939 KQFKTEPSAEVKLDA
-952 DSKSLAAGWYE
+952 KSLAAGWYE

-977 QKKIVELVDANAK
+977 QKKTFELVDANAK
-990 NLSYPVYSWS
+990 ALSYPVYSWS
-1000 YSNDNVLKPGETA
+1000 YADAAVLKPGETA
-1013 HFLLGSSAPDVHV
+1013 HFLLGSSANDLHV
-1026 IETIGSNLHAAANSA
+1026 IETIGSSQHSVANNL
-1041 FTVNSGVSD
+1041 FTSDGGVTD
-1050 RKYDVKEDDR
+1050 RKYDVKEEDR
-1060 GNVSVQYVFVK
+1060 GNVNVQYAFVK
-1071 DNRVY
+1071 DNRVH

-1081 ITVPWSNKELE
+1081 IVVPWSNKELD

-1108 EWRVQIKGEKRDKVG
+1108 EWRVQIKGEKRDKIG

-1131 DASLDAFRANQW
+1131 DASLDAFRTNQW
-1143 TVPDLYP
+1143 SIPYLYP
-1150 VYSRLAAWD
+1150 ATERLAAWD
-1159 GHANFKQV
+1159 GHTNFKRV
-1167 AAEVYTF
+1167 DAAVYTF
-1174 IVDKSAYDER
+1174 MVDKSAYDDR
-1184 VISYDALNWFDAMD
+1184 VVVYDALNWFNAKD
-1198 NGVSVIDFG
+1198 NGVAVIDFG
-1207 EGNGVQAVKVTGFG
+1207 EANGVQSVKVTGYG
-1221 MGRFARMLYRSAPGI
+1221 AGYNRRYMLMRSAAPGG
-1236 KVGMAKPGAPMPAP
+1236 KFKESAKPVAAPAPLAVMAEAAPVASMDMAKK
-1250 AAAMVMADAAV
+1250 ADAAG
-1261 PQAEMRMK
+1261 
-1269 KESSMESADHNLP
+1269 NLSDTN
-1282 AGVVDDKAGAAK
+1282 AVLQDDAGAK
-1294 PAEKVAP
+1294 PQEKIAP

-1310 FFPDLH
+1310 FFPDLR
-1316 TDENGNITFSFTV
+1316 TDEKGNITFSFTV

-1334 RWRFMSLAHTRD
+1334 RWRFMSLAHTKD
-1346 AAVGYAESSVV
+1346 AAFGYAESSVM

-1393 GAAHL
+1393 GEARL

-1421 FTVEKGQ
+1421 FTVQKGQ
-1428 STAVSFPLEIPY
+1428 STAVTFPLEIPY
-1440 KFSSTLLYRVIATAG
+1440 KFGSTLLYRVVATAG

-1467 LTNTTLVTETLP
+1467 LTNTMLVTETLP
-1479 LNMRGDG
+1479 LAMRGDG

-1492 GKLLKSDTSETLQQ
+1492 EKLLNSGASETLQQ

-1545 NTLATHIVNKLP
+1545 NALATHIVNKLP
-1557 GVKSMFEKW
+1557 GVKSIFEKW
-1566 KTTDTAALKSNL
+1566 KTTDTAALQSNL

-1593 WVLAAKNEEEQ
+1593 WVLAAQNEAEQ
-1604 KRNIALLFDLNKMS
+1604 KRNIALLFDLNRMS
-1618 AEQQKALEQLRQKQ
+1618 AEQAKALSQLREKQ
-1632 LPSGAF
+1632 LPNGAF

-1646 DQFVTQYILAGVG
+1646 DQFITQYVLAGVG
-1659 RLQQVGVSNDPNADA
+1659 RLQQIGVANDPNADA

-1688 TWYHELKRNKADMNA
+1688 DWYHELKRNKADLGK

-1724 EDKYKESYQYYLAQA
+1724 EEKYKESYNFYLAQA
-1739 KKYWLKQSTYT
+1739 KKFWLQQTTYT

-1759 DKNIIKSLKEN
+1759 DKDIIRSLKEN
-1770 ATNNQEMGMYWKSVT
+1770 ATNNQEMGMYWKNVT

-1803 AFERVAH
+1803 AFQKVGH

-1841 YAMLLGGGNWLSA
+1841 YAMLLGGGNWLTA
-1854 NPDISIQLG
+1854 NPEITIQLG
-1863 QTTVKE
+1863 KTTVKE

-1881 QFNNEAIKPAMGKIE
+1881 QFNKEEVKPAMGKIE
-1896 VKVEGSNGQPSWGA
+1896 VKVDGSNGQPSWGA
-1910 VYWQYFEQLDKITTA
+1910 VYWQYFEQLDKITAA

-1938 KTNDNG
+1938 KTNDKG

-1961 VKARIVLKV
+1961 VKARIVMKV

-1991 VISQSGWQ
+1991 VISVSGWQ

-2029 SMFVTHDGDFSNGI
+2029 SMFVTHNGNFSNGI

-2057 SNGIRVKITE
+2057 SEGIRVKVIE

>member
-1 MSLNQ
+1 
-6 KYTSYSYKRYPHMR
+6 MR

-51 LDNKGLPKSAL
+51 FDNKGLPKSAL
-62 EEVNVIYKNALQQKN
+62 EEVNVIYKNAIQQKD

-83 TLIFRIKYVNVKNE
+83 TLIFRIKYVNQKNE

-106 VVDQQNVVF
+106 VVDEQNVVF

-120 AILQS
+120 AILHS
-125 MRAELLYHYLENN
+125 MRAELLQNYLENN
-138 RSQLYSRTALETDT
+138 RSQLYSRTAIEGDT

-164 NKEIAAAYT
+164 NKEIAAAYLT
-173 ASLEDAELLKKV
+173 SLKDVELLKKV
-185 NVKDYEVIISKGQ
+185 NVKDYAVIIQKGQ
-198 YNANLRPT
+198 NNENLRPT

-227 QAAKQFELLDPA
+227 QAANQFELLDPA

-248 AHKFATAD
+248 AHHFTSAD
-256 TSSYQYKALL
+256 TTSFQFKALL

-274 HARDNKAA
+274 HANDKTA

-287 QERLQYMNS
+287 LERISYMKD
-296 VAVMPDKQTL
+296 VAVMPDKEAL
-306 YIRQLEQLLN
+306 YVKQIKEMQQ
-316 TYAGEQGSAQVMYL
+316 TYAGEKGVTQVMYL
-330 VASYYREIG
+330 VALYYQGVG
-339 NGKENEGDLT
+339 NGKENVGELT
-349 PAAAMKKAVA
+349 PAAAMKQAVA
-359 LCEQAIKQL
+359 LCEQAIKL
-368 PDAIGTSYCKSLL
+368 APVSVGANNCKALL
-381 NSIKTKSMQVSTEQV
+381 GNIHQKSIAVTTEQV
-396 NLPDEPFRALINYK
+396 NLPGEPFRALIGYK
-410 NVNKLYFRIAKID
+410 NVNKVYFRLVKID
-423 AAYRTKLREQ
+423 ESFRTKLKTQ
-433 LESNEGYES
+433 LESNEGYEE
-442 RNKKYWNLILS
+442 RNKKYWNLILG
-453 KKADRSWD
+453 KKADRTWD
-461 VALPGT
+461 LTLPGT

-473 AAEAKID
+473 SAEAKID

-485 LYMLVASTNPT
+485 LYMLVGSINNT
-496 FTKEENIIAIQFI
+496 FTKEQNIIALQFI
-509 HVSNLSFIARS
+509 HVSNLSYIARTS
-520 SFDIKNGKELY
+520 YDAGDGKELF
-531 VLHRKTGAPLQEVK
+531 VLHRKTGAPLPGVK
-545 FNVYTQQN
+545 FNVHEQQSRGN
-553 NGKYKLTQSATSQK
+553 FKVTQSAISAK
-567 DGGVDL
+567 DGSVAL
-573 KSEAQYSNNKYELIL
+573 KPATQYSTNRYELIQA
-588 NADTLA
+588 ADTLS
-594 PDEENYVY
+594 PDDYNYIY

-607 NNNAG
+607 HNDAG
-612 TADHQT
+612 TPDHQT

-637 IVVGRAQ
+637 IVISRKE
-644 KSGTDRNVLGNYK
+644 KSEADRKVLANYK
-657 VSVRLIDHNGQ
+657 VTVHLLDRNSKQV
-668 IADSMQ
+668 DSME
-674 LTTNEYGSYSG
+674 LTTNEYGSYAG

-696 VFRID
+696 IFRID
-701 ENNNGG
+701 ESNNGG
-707 SVSFSVEEYKRPK
+707 SVSFNVEEYKRPK
-720 FYVDFDT
+720 FYVEFDT
-727 LKGTYRLNDT
+727 LHGTYRLNDT
-737 ITVKG
+737 VTVKG
-742 KALAYAGNNIDGA
+742 NALAYAGNNIDGA

-770 WWSRKAPAYSPAR
+770 WMFRKAPAYSAAR

-798 KVNFPALPDLSIAAS
+798 KVSFPALPDLSIAAA
-813 QKPIFTYSIEA
+813 QKPIFTYVIEA

-829 NGETRS
+829 NGETRT
-835 GSQNVSVGYQAMEIT
+835 GSQSVSVGYQAMEIS

-856 VLPQEL
+856 VLAQDL
-862 QKVNIATKNL
+862 QKVSIATENL

-882 VTLKPLQHPGR
+882 ITLKPLQHPGR
-893 LMRERFW
+893 LLRDRYWE
-900 DKPDEFI
+900 KPDQFM
-907 LSREE
+907 LTREE
-912 YEKAFPHDIYND
+912 YEKAFPHDIYD
-924 EDDQNTWKRGNAVVS
+924 EEDDQETWKRGNAVFN
-939 KQLKTDAFTQVQL
+939 KQLKTDASTTVQV
-952 DSKSLAAGWYE
+952 DTKSLAPGWYE
-963 LEVSTTDKFGEKVI
+963 MEVSATDKFGEKVI
-977 QKKIVELVDANAK
+977 QKKTFELVDAKATRV
-990 NLSYPVYSWS
+990 SYPVYSWS
-1000 YSNDNVLKPGETA
+1000 YADPTTVKPGETA
-1013 HFLLGSSAPDVHV
+1013 HFLLGSSATDLHV
-1026 IETIGSNLHAAANSA
+1026 IETIGTVLQPSLTSDFSFNNSVA
-1041 FTVNSGVSD
+1041 D
-1050 RKYDVKEDDR
+1050 RKYEVKESDR
-1060 GNVSVQYVFVK
+1060 GNVNVQYAFVK

-1076 TEERT
+1076 TESRT
-1081 ITVPWSNKELE
+1081 IAVPWSNKELD
-1092 VTIQSHRD
+1092 VTIQTHRD

-1108 EWRVQIKGEKRDKVG
+1108 EWRVQIKGEKRDKIG

-1131 DASLDAFRANQW
+1131 DASLDAFRANYW
-1143 TVPDLYP
+1143 RLPDLYP
-1150 VYSRLAAWD
+1150 STSGLATWD
-1159 GHANFKQV
+1159 GHTNFKQV
-1167 AAEVYTF
+1167 NAETYNFV
-1174 IVDKSAYDER
+1174 VDNTHYDYVDVAYDE
-1184 VISYDALNWFDAMD
+1184 LNWFNAKEA
-1198 NGVSVIDFG
+1198 GVTVIDFG
-1207 EGNGVQAVKVTGFG
+1207 EGSGVQAVKLTGFG
-1221 MGRFARMLYRSAPGI
+1221 YGRRFYAMYERGGKAKEM
-1236 KVGMAKPGAPMPAP
+1236 KKGMVAPAP
-1250 AAAMVMADAAV
+1250 AVAMAAPKASAAMEPMMDESRVIGNAA
-1261 PQAEMRMK
+1261 PGGEMVDSVSAIGVIENK
-1269 KESSMESADHNLP
+1269 PKET
-1282 AGVVDDKAGAAK
+1282 
-1294 PAEKVAP
+1294 VAP

-1310 FFPDLH
+1310 FFPDLR
-1316 TDENGNITFSFTV
+1316 TDDKGNITFSFTV

-1334 RWRFMSLAHTRD
+1334 RWRFMSLAHTKD
-1346 AAVGYAESSVV
+1346 AAFGYAESSVI

-1393 GAAHL
+1393 GEARL

-1421 FTVEKGQ
+1421 FTVAKGQ
-1428 STAVSFPLEIPY
+1428 STAVTFPLQIPY
-1440 KFSSTLLYRVIATAG
+1440 KFGSSLLYRVVATAG
-1455 QFSDGEENAIPV
+1455 QFSDGEENAVPV
-1467 LTNTTLVTETLP
+1467 LTNSTLVTETLP
-1479 LNMRGDG
+1479 LTMRGDG
-1486 KKEFTF
+1486 TKAFTF
-1492 GKLLKSDTSETLQQ
+1492 EKLLKSDGSETLQQ

-1545 NTLATHIVNKLP
+1545 NTLATYIVGKLP

-1566 KTTDTAALKSNL
+1566 KTTDTTALQSNL

-1593 WVLAAKNEEEQ
+1593 WVLAAKSEAEQ
-1604 KRNIALLFDLNKMS
+1604 KRNIALLFDLNRMS

-1632 LPSGAF
+1632 LPNGAF

-1646 DQFVTQYILAGVG
+1646 DQFVTQYILVGVG
-1659 RLQQVGVSNDPNADA
+1659 RLQQVGAVNSADADA

-1688 TWYHELKRNKADMNA
+1688 DWYHELKRNKADLTK

-1724 EDKYKESYQYYLAQA
+1724 EDKNKESYQFYLTQA
-1739 KKYWLKQSTYT
+1739 KKFWLQQSTYT

-1759 DKNIIKSLKEN
+1759 DKAIIRSLKEN
-1770 ATNNQEMGMYWKSVT
+1770 ATNNAEMGMYWKNVT

-1803 AFERVAH
+1803 AFQRVGN
-1810 DSVAVAD
+1810 DSVAVGD

-1841 YAMLLGGGNWLSA
+1841 YAMLLGGADWLTA
-1854 NPDISIQLG
+1854 NPAITIQLG
-1863 QTTVKE
+1863 NTTVKE
-1869 EKKEAGTGYFKK
+1869 EKTEAGTGYFKK
-1881 QFNNEAIKPAMGKIE
+1881 QFNNEDVKPAMGKIE
-1896 VKVEGSNGQPSWGA
+1896 VKVDGSNGQPSWGA
-1910 VYWQYFEQLDKITTA
+1910 VYWQYFEQLDKITGA
-1925 ATPMTLQKELFIE
+1925 ATPMTLQKQLFIE
-1938 KTNDNG
+1938 KTNDKG
-1944 PVLTAIQ
+1944 AVLTAIE

-1961 VKARIVLKV
+1961 VKARIVMKV

-2029 SMFVTHDGDFSNGI
+2029 SMFVTHNGDFSNGI

-2057 SNGIRVKITE
+2057 SDGIRVKVIE

>member
-1 MSLNQ
+1 
-6 KYTSYSYKRYPHMR
+6 MR
-20 LIVAI
+20 LIVAF

-36 MAQFNYDNHWKKVQE
+36 MAQFNYDNHWKKVQD

-62 EEVNVIYKNALQQKN
+62 EEVNVIYRNALQQKN

-83 TLIFRIKYVNVKNE
+83 TLIFRIKYVNSKNE

-106 VVDQQNVVF
+106 VVDEQNVVF
-115 TPAIR
+115 TPAVR

-138 RSQLYSRTALETDT
+138 RSQLYSRTAIEGDT
-152 SSDISTWTSDRL
+152 SADVSTWTSDRL
-164 NKEIAAAYT
+164 NKEIAAAYVS
-173 ASLEDAELLKKV
+173 SLADAELLKKV
-185 NVKDYEVIISKGQ
+185 NVKDYEVIITKGEHTE
-198 YNANLRPT
+198 NLRPT

-219 KSGEYNFR
+219 KSGEYNYR

-256 TSSYQYKALL
+256 TSSYQYRALL
-266 LLQDLIRF
+266 LIQDLLRF
-274 HARDNKAA
+274 HAQDSRAA

-287 QERLQYMNS
+287 LDRIQYMNN
-296 VAVMPDKQTL
+296 VAVMPDKQVL
-306 YIRQLEQLLN
+306 YIKQLEQMQQ
-316 TYAGEQGSAQVMYL
+316 TYAGEKDATQLMYL
-330 VASYYREIG
+330 LAIHYKQIG
-339 NGKENEGDLT
+339 DGKENNGDLT

-359 LCEQAIKQL
+359 LCEQAIKQA
-368 PDAIGTSYCKSLL
+368 PASGGANSCKALL
-381 NSIKTKSMQVSTEQV
+381 QSIKTKSMQVTTEQV

-410 NVNKLYFRIAKID
+410 NVNKLYFRVAKID
-423 AAYRTKLREQ
+423 EAFRTRLKAQ
-433 LESNEGYES
+433 LASNEGYEE
-442 RNKKYWNLILS
+442 RNKKYWNMILG
-453 KKADRSWD
+453 KKADRTWEL
-461 VALPGT
+461 ALPGT

-473 AAEAKID
+473 AAEAKVD
-480 ALPLG
+480 ALPTG
-485 LYMLVASTNPT
+485 LYMLVASTNST
-496 FTKEENIIAIQFI
+496 FTKEENIIALQFM
-509 HVSNLSFIARS
+509 HVSDLSYIARTAATRGV
-520 SFDIKNGKELY
+520 GKELY
-531 VLHRKTGAPLQEVK
+531 VLHRKTGSPLQGVK
-545 FNVYTQQN
+545 FNVYTMQS
-553 NGKYKLTQSATSQK
+553 NGKYKITQTTLSQK
-567 DGGVDL
+567 DGSVEL
-573 KSEAQYSNNKYELIL
+573 KSEPQYNTTRYELIL

-594 PDEENYVY
+594 PDDENYLY
-602 RYDYY
+602 SYDYY
-607 NNNAG
+607 HNTSA
-612 TADHQT
+612 TPDHQS

-637 IVVGRAQ
+637 IVVGLG
-644 KSGTDRNVLGNYK
+644 KVESDKNVLANYK
-657 VSVRLIDHNGQ
+657 VNVSLIDHNGQ
-668 IADSMQ
+668 KVDSMEM
-674 LTTNEYGSYSG
+674 TTNEYGSYSG

-701 ENNNGG
+701 ESNNGG

-727 LKGTYRLNDT
+727 LKGSYRLNDT
-737 ITVKG
+737 ITVRG
-742 KALAYAGNNIDGA
+742 KALAYAGSNIDGA

-770 WWSRKAPAYSPAR
+770 WWSRKVPSYSPPR

-798 KVNFPALPDLSIAAS
+798 TVNFPALPDLGIAAS
-813 QKPIFTYSIEA
+813 QKPVFTYSIEA

-835 GSQNVSVGYQAMEIT
+835 GNQSVSVGYQAMEIT

-856 VLPQEL
+856 VLIDDL
-862 QKVNIATKNL
+862 KKVEITTENL

-877 AADVA
+877 PADVT
-882 VTLKPLQHPGR
+882 VVLKPLQHPGR
-893 LMRERFW
+893 LLRERFW
-900 DKPDEFI
+900 DAPDQFI

-912 YEKAFPHDIYND
+912 YEKSFPHDIYSD
-924 EDDQNTWKRGNAVVS
+924 EDDENTWKRGNAIVNKQVKTTVS
-939 KQLKTDAFTQVQL
+939 TQVAL
-952 DSKSLAAGWYE
+952 DAKSLAAGWYE
-963 LEVSTTDKFGEKVI
+963 LEVSTTDKFGEKVV

-990 NLSYPVYSWS
+990 NVSYPVYSWS
-1000 YSNDNVLKPGETA
+1000 YSNSKTLKPGETA
-1013 HFLLGSSAPDVHV
+1013 HFLLGSSAADLNV
-1026 IETIGSNLHAAANSA
+1026 IETTGSNQHPASNSVFA
-1041 FTVNSGVSD
+1041 FGNGVTD
-1050 RKYDVKEDDR
+1050 RKYDVQESDR
-1060 GNVSVQYVFVK
+1060 GNVIVQYAFVK
-1071 DNRVY
+1071 ENRVY

-1092 VTIQSHRD
+1092 VSIQSHRD

-1131 DASLDAFRANQW
+1131 DASLDAFKANQW

-1150 VYSRLAAWD
+1150 NYSRRESWE
-1159 GHANFKQV
+1159 GQGNFKQV

-1174 IVDKSAYDER
+1174 ILDKSSYEENT
-1184 VISYDALNWFDAMD
+1184 VSYDALNWFNALDY
-1198 NGVSVIDFG
+1198 GVTVINFG
-1207 EGNGVQAVKVTGFG
+1207 EGNGVQPVKLTGFG
-1221 MGRFARMLYRSAPGI
+1221 MGRFARVLYERAPG
-1236 KVGMAKPGAPMPAP
+1236 VRMSMAKPVKGGMPAP
-1250 AAAMVMADAAV
+1250 APVAAMAMADGAV
-1261 PQAEMRMK
+1261 PQLEMRAK
-1269 KESSMESADHNLP
+1269 KEDMKLEKASGLLAPAEP
-1282 AGVVDDKAGAAK
+1282 AGGSGAEK
-1294 PAEKVAP
+1294 PQEKVAP

-1316 TDENGNITFSFTV
+1316 TDDKGNITFSFTV

-1334 RWRFMSLAHTRD
+1334 RWRFMSLAHTKD
-1346 AAVGYAESSVV
+1346 AAFGYGESSVM

-1379 FSAKISNLADSALT
+1379 FSAKISNLSDSALT
-1393 GAAHL
+1393 GSAHL
-1398 ELLDATTMKPVD
+1398 ELLDAATMKPVD

-1421 FTVEKGQ
+1421 FTVAKGQ

-1440 KFSSTLLYRVIATAG
+1440 KYGSSLLYRVIATAG
-1455 QFSDGEENAIPV
+1455 QFSDGEENAVPV
-1467 LTNTTLVTETLP
+1467 LTNSMLVTETLP
-1479 LNMRGDG
+1479 LTMRGDG
-1486 KKEFTF
+1486 KKAFTF
-1492 GKLLKSDTSETLQQ
+1492 EKLVKSGASETLQQ

-1537 QVFNRYYA
+1537 QLFNRYYA
-1545 NTLATHIVNKLP
+1545 NTLATHIVDKLP
-1557 GVKSMFEKW
+1557 GVKAMFEKW
-1566 KTTDTAALKSNL
+1566 KTADTAALLSNL
-1578 QKNEELKSVLLQETP
+1578 QKNEELKTVLLEETP

-1618 AEQQKALEQLRQKQ
+1618 AEQQKAIEKLRQQQ
-1632 LPSGAF
+1632 LPNGAF
-1638 PWFNGMWE
+1638 PWFRSMWE
-1646 DQFVTQYILAGVG
+1646 DQFITQYILAGVG
-1659 RLQQVGVSNDPNADA
+1659 RLQQVGAANNATADE

-1713 LYMRSLLNKPV
+1713 LYMRTLLKKPLD
-1724 EDKYKESYQYYLAQA
+1724 DKYKESYQFYLAQA
-1739 KKYWLKQSTYT
+1739 KKYWLKQNTYT

-1759 DKNIIKSLKEN
+1759 DQEIIRSLKEN

-1803 AFERVAH
+1803 AFEKVAH

-1841 YAMLLGGGNWLSA
+1841 YAMLLGGSNWLSA
-1854 NPDISIQLG
+1854 NPDITIQLG
-1863 QTTVKE
+1863 KATVKE

-1881 QFNNEAIKPAMGKIE
+1881 QFNKEEVQPAMGKIE
-1896 VKVEGSNGQPSWGA
+1896 VKVDGSNGQPSWGA
-1910 VYWQYFEQLDKITTA
+1910 VYWQYFEQLDKITSA

-1938 KTNDNG
+1938 KTNDKG

-1961 VKARIVLKV
+1961 VKARIVMKV

-1979 KDMRAACFEPTN
+1979 KDMRAACFEPTD

-2029 SMFVTHDGDFSNGI
+2029 SMFVTHNGNFSNGI

-2057 SNGIRVKITE
+2057 SEGIRVKVTE